1 MSSETRFEW
10 FIIFLKGMLMGA
22 ADAVPGVSGG
32 TIALI
37 TGIYERFIHAITSL
51 GARDVREVLIGVKE
65 LEPSVMAR
73 KFEQADGMFLTVL
86 GAGILTA
93 LLTVL
98 QLVHYLLSN
107 HAVITYG
114 FFFGL
119 IAASV
124 VALYQKISF
133 SGFQSVSVALI
144 GFVLSFVASGYAS
157 TSLGHGLPVI
167 FVSGVIAICAM
178 VLPGISGSLF
188 LIILGQYEYMV
199 RVLSNFMDSIFSGI
213 SVFEAALP
221 VAVFSS
227 GSLAGILTVSH
238 SVKWALENHREIT
251 LVFLVSLVA
260 GALRAPLVE
269 TGKVLTEQNSF
280 WTAVLPE
287 FGFAALLGF
296 LAVLILDYRA
306 GVVEI

>member
-1 MSSETRFEW
+1 
-10 FIIFLKGMLMGA
+10 MGA

-37 TGIYERFIHAITSL
+37 TGIYERFIHAITSF
-51 GARDVREVLIGVKE
+51 GARDVKEALIGVKE

-86 GAGILTA
+86 GAGILAA

-107 HAVITYG
+107 HAVVTYG

-133 SGFQSVSVALI
+133 SGLQSVSAALI

-167 FVSGVIAICAM
+167 FVSGMIAICAM

-199 RVLSNFMDSIFSGI
+199 GVLSNLTDSILSGGS
-213 SVFEAALP
+213 SVVEAALP

-227 GSLAGILTVSH
+227 GALAGILTVSH

-269 TGKVLTEQNSF
+269 TGKVLAEQNMT

-296 LAVLILDYRA
+296 AAVLILDYRA